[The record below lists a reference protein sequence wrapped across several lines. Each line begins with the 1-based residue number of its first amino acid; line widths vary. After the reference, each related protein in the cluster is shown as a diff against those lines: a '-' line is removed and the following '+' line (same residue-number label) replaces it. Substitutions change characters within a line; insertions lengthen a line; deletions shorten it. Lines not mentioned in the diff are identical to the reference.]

1 MKWYVASSWKN
12 ADTVRQV
19 VKLLREQGEEVYDFT
34 HHSFDWADLEVPDEK
49 LKAMIDGRDRLPD
62 AAWFAHPLVQEHFKK
77 DIEALKVC
85 DALVAIFPAG
95 NSTHIE
101 IGYAAGRGCH
111 CYAIAPEGLKRDL
124 LYRLFKGVYK
134 SPEEFIT
141 RLTSAFPGCERPTGT
156 SCTNAADRISVKL
169 CGAPAADCKFHEVRM
184 GADA

>member
-12 ADTVRQV
+12 AEQV
-19 VKLLREQGEEVYDFT
+19 IGLVKAMRAQGEEVYDFT
-34 HHSFDWADLEVPDEK
+34 HHSFNWKDIDQPDSK
-49 LKAMIDGRDRLPD
+49 CTALRDGRDEFPD
-62 AAWFAHPLVQEHFKK
+62 HEWFNHPTVVEHYEK
-77 DIEALKVC
+77 DIQALEEC
-85 DALVAIFPAG
+85 HALVAIFPAG

-111 CYAIAPEGLKRDL
+111 LYAIAPEGLKRDL

-156 SCTNAADRISVKL
+156 FCSKAADRASVKL
-169 CGAPAADCKFHEVRM
+169 CGAPFYNCRFHEHRGVRR
-184 GADA
+184 